1 MNEALCSAP
10 SCFVFLGAGTKG
22 AILGQG
28 LIFESCRMK
37 IVGLESVILVT
48 FLFVSSSC
56 LSSLHCHSHPG
67 PRALQ
72 CPCLWLALLP
82 QLGVSHRSVREPN
95 TCSYKSRMNGH
106 RKPRAAGQLL
116 SPPEP
121 GRFSIRLNTESFLIR
136 VNFLRA
142 V

>member
-56 LSSLHCHSHPG
+56 LSPLHCHSHPG
-67 PRALQ
+67 PPSPAV
-72 CPCLWLALLP
+72 PLP
-82 QLGVSHRSVREPN
+82 VAGPAPSAGCESPSHRSVRERN

-121 GRFSIRLNTESFLIR
+121 GRFSIRLTRNPS
-136 VNFLRA
+136 
-142 V
+142 

>member
-56 LSSLHCHSHPG
+56 LSPLPLPTPG

-82 QLGVSHRSVREPN
+82 QLGVSHRVTAQSGKRN

-121 GRFSIRLNTESFLIR
+121 GRFSIRRTRNPS
-136 VNFLRA
+136 
-142 V
+142 